1 MVTELA
7 IGLISEAGCTEDC
20 TEDCTEE
27 LNKLFWTA
35 I

>member
-7 IGLISEAGCTEDC
+7 IGLISKAGC

-27 LNKLFWTA
+27 LNKLFWMA